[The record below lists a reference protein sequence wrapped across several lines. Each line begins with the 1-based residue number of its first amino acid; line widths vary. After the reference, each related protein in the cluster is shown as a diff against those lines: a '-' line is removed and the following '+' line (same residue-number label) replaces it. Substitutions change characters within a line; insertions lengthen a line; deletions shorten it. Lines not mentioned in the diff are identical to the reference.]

1 MRPLTISLQSR
12 ALLKN
17 SFRRNASQGLPKKT
31 CLFDFHKAHQAKMVE
46 FGGWLMPVS
55 YADQSVGESHLHT
68 RNHCSIFDVSHMLQ
82 TRIFGEDR
90 HGRRILFK
98 FNFNFDQNCLFL
110 FLRIAFIEKLTVAD
124 VQGLKEHRS
133 VLTVFTNDNGGI
145 KDDLIITKDDDHL
158 FLVSNAACSDKDI
171 AHMKLELENFKKDG
185 RDVTVEHLNNRALIA
200 VQGLMDGPEMIKV
213 VQAGVKYDMR
223 CLIFMSSVVTSV
235 FDIPNCRLSR
245 CGYTGEDG
253 VEISIDSDRA
263 VELCEKILNSTHAP
277 VKLAGLG
284 ARDSL
289 RLEAAMCLYGTDMDE
304 TTTPVEAGLS
314 WLIARRRR
322 EMADFP
328 GADII
333 MKQLKSKEKNI
344 SKKRVGMISTSG
356 RPPRGNYDILIPNG
370 DVVIGKVTSGC
381 PSPVLKE
388 NVAMGYVKS
397 EYTKVGTHG
406 EDAVCSTSILRPL
419 IQRSVCLDLSS
430 VCPFLCKLHYTGS
443 GVRFLAE
450 NWHIKNNAS
459 ERDELIHADGSDMKN
474 NELFTLLEDYKE
486 KLRDAET
493 KPSSVQLQERII
505 NLLRNFQDHA
515 NEETISICSELLDFY
530 HKGQMWRDFCFEFLP
545 SLIECYLLSRCS
557 GSSNVSLAVGTLL
570 ITIYN
575 CELQNADGSLKKE
588 VIRLAPATQSSVFNR
603 DPSNVMTLEGMTE
616 KNVFSLNTEGIHHCQ
631 IGPHLAYS
639 SINASNRFLLLTNLL
654 KTYNSLMDKFSLMSI
669 ESYCAMCYSIC
680 RSGFQFETLDVLKSF
695 VGPGLRRQEQH
706 LHHFMEERPNAPR
719 ILLSSY
725 FLVEAINGL
734 QHAMFGNACV
744 SALLAIESIH
754 LRAKYELYTD
764 VLLVTNAILN
774 SLETYK
780 NAGMTLDNLIGIYTA
795 CSPAVQVHI
804 QRSPGLITKA
814 SFKLRKFSSK
824 LMPHALSNSSS
835 PSGSPR
841 SPRKH
846 EHETTACL
854 VEEED
859 DGQLPTTSISSLKN
873 IDSLAESPNKSFIGD
888 EADEDSNTLTILLTA
903 NGDDK
908 RHQSVEEELGR

>member
-17 SFRRNASQGLPKKT
+17 SFQRNASQGLPKKT
-31 CLFDFHKAHQAKMVE
+31 CLFDFHQAHRAKIVE
-46 FGGWLMPVS
+46 FGGWLMPVC

-68 RNHCSIFDVSHMLQ
+68 RNHCSIFDVSH
-82 TRIFGEDR
+82 I
-90 HGRRILFK
+90 
-98 FNFNFDQNCLFL
+98 
-110 FLRIAFIEKLTVAD
+110 IAFIEKLTVAD

-133 VLTVFTNDNGGI
+133 VLTLFTNDNGGI
-145 KDDLIITKDDDHL
+145 KDDLIITKDEDHL

-171 AHMKLELENFKKDG
+171 AHMKLELEHFKKDG
-185 RDVTVEHLNNRALIA
+185 RDVTVEHLDNRALIA
-200 VQGLMDGPEMIKV
+200 VQGLVDGPEMIKV

-223 CLIFMSSVVTSV
+223 CLFFMSSVVTSV

-263 VELCEKILNSTHAP
+263 VELCEKILNSTQAP

-304 TTTPVEAGLS
+304 TTTPIEASLS

-356 RPPRGNYDILIPNG
+356 RPPRGFEIWHSFASLSIGNYDILIPNG

-388 NVAMGYVKS
+388 NVAMGYVNS
-397 EYTKVGTHG
+397 EYTKVGTQLKV
-406 EDAVCSTSILRPL
+406 DCSGNRRKQFTDV
-419 IQRSVCLDLSS
+419 SVTKM
-430 VCPFLCKLHYTGS
+430 PFVAH
-443 GVRFLAE
+443 RFY
-450 NWHIKNNAS
+450 NAS
-459 ERDELIHADGSDMKN
+459 ERDKLIHADGSDMKN

-515 NEETISICSELLDFY
+515 NEATISICSELLDFY

-545 SLIECYLLSRCS
+545 SLIECYLLSRGS
-557 GSSNVSLAVGTLL
+557 GSSN
-570 ITIYN
+570 
-575 CELQNADGSLKKE
+575 ELQNADGSLKKE
-588 VIRLAPATQSSVFNR
+588 VIRLPPATQPSVFSR
-603 DPSNVMTLEGMTE
+603 DPSNLMTFERLTE
-616 KNVFSLNTEGIHHCQ
+616 KNVFSLNTECVHHCQ

-706 LHHFMEERPNAPR
+706 LHHLMEERPNAPR

-774 SLETYK
+774 TLETYK
-780 NAGMTLDNLIGIYTA
+780 NAGMTLDNLIGIYA
-795 CSPAVQVHI
+795 AYSPAVQVHI

-841 SPRKH
+841 SSRKH
-846 EHETTACL
+846 EHETACL
-854 VEEED
+854 AEEEDD
-859 DGQLPTTSISSLKN
+859 DGQLPTTSVSSQKN
-873 IDSLAESPNKSFIGD
+873 IDSLEESLNKSIGD
-888 EADEDSNTLTILLTA
+888 EADEGSYTSTTLVTA
-903 NGDDK
+903 NGNDK
-908 RHQSVEEELGR
+908 QQQSVEADL

>member
-12 ALLKN
+12 VLLKN

-31 CLFDFHKAHQAKMVE
+31 CLFDFHKVHQAKMVE

-68 RNHCSIFDVSHMLQ
+68 RNHCSIFDVSH
-82 TRIFGEDR
+82 I
-90 HGRRILFK
+90 
-98 FNFNFDQNCLFL
+98 
-110 FLRIAFIEKLTVAD
+110 IAFIEKLTVAD

-397 EYTKVGTHG
+397 EYTKVGTQLKKKTIHRCFSG

-450 NWHIKNNAS
+450 NWHIKN
-459 ERDELIHADGSDMKN
+459 
-474 NELFTLLEDYKE
+474 E

>member
-1 MRPLTISLQSR
+1 MKPLTISLQSR

-17 SFRRNASQGLPKKT
+17 SFQRNASQSLPKKT
-31 CLFDFHKAHQAKMVE
+31 CLFDFHQAHQAKMVE
-46 FGGWLMPVS
+46 FGGWLMPVC

-82 TRIFGEDR
+82 TRIFGKD
-90 HGRRILFK
+90 
-98 FNFNFDQNCLFL
+98 
-110 FLRIAFIEKLTVAD
+110 RIAFIEKLTVAD

-133 VLTVFTNDNGGI
+133 VLTLFTNDNGGI
-145 KDDLIITKDDDHL
+145 KDDLIITKDEDHL

-171 AHMKLELENFKKDG
+171 AHMKLELEHFKKDG
-185 RDVTVEHLNNRALIA
+185 RDVTVEHLDNRALIA
-200 VQGLMDGPEMIKV
+200 VQGPEMIKV

-223 CLIFMSSVVTSV
+223 CLFFMSSVVTSV

-263 VELCEKILNSTHAP
+263 VELCQKILNSTQAP

-304 TTTPVEAGLS
+304 TTTPVEASLS

-356 RPPRGNYDILIPNG
+356 RPPRGNYDILSPNG

-388 NVAMGYVKS
+388 NVAMGYVNS
-397 EYTKVGTHG
+397 EYTKVGTQ
-406 EDAVCSTSILRPL
+406 L
-419 IQRSVCLDLSS
+419 
-430 VCPFLCKLHYTGS
+430 K
-443 GVRFLAE
+443 
-450 NWHIKNNAS
+450 NAS
-459 ERDELIHADGSDMKN
+459 ERDKLIHADGSDMKN

-486 KLRDAET
+486 KLREAET

-505 NLLRNFQDHA
+505 NLLRNFQDHPS
-515 NEETISICSELLDFY
+515 EMTISICGELLDFY

-545 SLIECYLLSRCS
+545 SLIECYLLSRSS
-557 GSSNVSLAVGTLL
+557 GLSNVSLAVGTLL

-588 VIRLAPATQSSVFNR
+588 VIRLPPTTQPSIFIR
-603 DPSNVMTLEGMTE
+603 DPSNSTIFERLTE
-616 KNVFSLNTEGIHHCQ
+616 KNVLSLNTESVHHCQ

-695 VGPGLRRQEQH
+695 VGPGLRRQEQN
-706 LHHFMEERPNAPR
+706 LHHLMGERPNAPR

-764 VLLVTNAILN
+764 VLLVTNSILN

-780 NAGMTLDNLIGIYTA
+780 NAGMTLDSLIGIYTA

-835 PSGSPR
+835 PTGSPC
-841 SPRKH
+841 SSRKH
-846 EHETTACL
+846 EHDAACL
-854 VEEED
+854 AEEED
-859 DGQLPTTSISSLKN
+859 DGQLPTTSVSSQKN
-873 IDSLAESPNKSFIGD
+873 IDSLEESVNKSTGD
-888 EADEDSNTLTILLTA
+888 EADEGNYTSTTLVTA

-908 RHQSVEEELGR
+908 

>member
-1 MRPLTISLQSR
+1 
-12 ALLKN
+12 
-17 SFRRNASQGLPKKT
+17 
-31 CLFDFHKAHQAKMVE
+31 
-46 FGGWLMPVS
+46 
-55 YADQSVGESHLHT
+55 
-68 RNHCSIFDVSHMLQ
+68 
-82 TRIFGEDR
+82 
-90 HGRRILFK
+90 
-98 FNFNFDQNCLFL
+98 
-110 FLRIAFIEKLTVAD
+110 
-124 VQGLKEHRS
+124 
-133 VLTVFTNDNGGI
+133 
-145 KDDLIITKDDDHL
+145 
-158 FLVSNAACSDKDI
+158 
-171 AHMKLELENFKKDG
+171 
-185 RDVTVEHLNNRALIA
+185 
-200 VQGLMDGPEMIKV
+200 MIKV

-397 EYTKVGTHG
+397 EYTKVGTQLKWRRCRLFHI
-406 EDAVCSTSILRPL
+406 DSTSTDSTVGLL
-419 IQRSVCLDLSS
+419 GDLSS
-430 VCPFLCKLHYTGS
+430 
-443 GVRFLAE
+443 
-450 NWHIKNNAS
+450 NAS

-603 DPSNVMTLEGMTE
+603 DPSNVVTLEGMTE
-616 KNVFSLNTEGIHHCQ
+616 KNVFSLNTEGVHHCQ

-695 VGPGLRRQEQH
+695 VGPSLRRQEQH

-780 NAGMTLDNLIGIYTA
+780 NSGMTLDNLIGIYTA

-846 EHETTACL
+846 EHETTAACL
-854 VEEED
+854 VEEEN
-859 DGQLPTTSISSLKN
+859 DGQLPTTSVSSLKN

>member
-1 MRPLTISLQSR
+1 MKPLTISLQSR

-17 SFRRNASQGLPKKT
+17 SFQRNASQSLPKKT
-31 CLFDFHKAHQAKMVE
+31 CLFDFHQAHQAKMVE
-46 FGGWLMPVS
+46 FGGWLMPVC

-68 RNHCSIFDVSHMLQ
+68 RNHCSIFDVSH
-82 TRIFGEDR
+82 I
-90 HGRRILFK
+90 
-98 FNFNFDQNCLFL
+98 
-110 FLRIAFIEKLTVAD
+110 IAFIEKLTVAD

-133 VLTVFTNDNGGI
+133 VLTLFTNDNGGI
-145 KDDLIITKDDDHL
+145 KDDLIITKDEDHL

-171 AHMKLELENFKKDG
+171 AHMKLELEHFKKDG
-185 RDVTVEHLNNRALIA
+185 RDVTVEHLDNRALIA
-200 VQGLMDGPEMIKV
+200 VQGLVDGPEMIKV

-223 CLIFMSSVVTSV
+223 CLFFMSSVVTSV

-263 VELCEKILNSTHAP
+263 VELCQKILNSTQAP

-304 TTTPVEAGLS
+304 TTTPVEASLS

-356 RPPRGNYDILIPNG
+356 RPPRGNYDILSPNG

-388 NVAMGYVKS
+388 NVAMGYVNS
-397 EYTKVGTHG
+397 EYTKVGTQLKVDCSG
-406 EDAVCSTSILRPL
+406 NRRKQFTDA
-419 IQRSVCLDLSS
+419 SVTKM
-430 VCPFLCKLHYTGS
+430 PFVAH
-443 GVRFLAE
+443 RFY
-450 NWHIKNNAS
+450 NAS
-459 ERDELIHADGSDMKN
+459 ERDKLIHADGSDMKN

-486 KLRDAET
+486 KLREAET

-505 NLLRNFQDHA
+505 NLLRNFQDHP
-515 NEETISICSELLDFY
+515 S
-530 HKGQMWRDFCFEFLP
+530 QMWRDFCFEFLP
-545 SLIECYLLSRCS
+545 SLIECYLLSRSS
-557 GSSNVSLAVGTLL
+557 GLSNVSLAVGTLL

-588 VIRLAPATQSSVFNR
+588 VIRLPPTTQPSIFIR
-603 DPSNVMTLEGMTE
+603 DPSNSTIFERLTE
-616 KNVFSLNTEGIHHCQ
+616 KNVLSLNTESVHHCQ

-695 VGPGLRRQEQH
+695 VGPGLRRQEQN
-706 LHHFMEERPNAPR
+706 LHHLMGERPNAPR

-764 VLLVTNAILN
+764 VLLVTNSILN

-780 NAGMTLDNLIGIYTA
+780 NAGMTLDSLIGIYTA

-835 PSGSPR
+835 PTGSPC
-841 SPRKH
+841 SSRKH
-846 EHETTACL
+846 EHDAACL
-854 VEEED
+854 AEEED
-859 DGQLPTTSISSLKN
+859 DGQLPTTSVSSQKN
-873 IDSLAESPNKSFIGD
+873 IDSLEESVNKSTGD
-888 EADEDSNTLTILLTA
+888 EADEGNYTSTTLVTA

-908 RHQSVEEELGR
+908 

>member
-1 MRPLTISLQSR
+1 
-12 ALLKN
+12 
-17 SFRRNASQGLPKKT
+17 
-31 CLFDFHKAHQAKMVE
+31 
-46 FGGWLMPVS
+46 
-55 YADQSVGESHLHT
+55 
-68 RNHCSIFDVSHMLQ
+68 
-82 TRIFGEDR
+82 
-90 HGRRILFK
+90 
-98 FNFNFDQNCLFL
+98 
-110 FLRIAFIEKLTVAD
+110 
-124 VQGLKEHRS
+124 
-133 VLTVFTNDNGGI
+133 
-145 KDDLIITKDDDHL
+145 
-158 FLVSNAACSDKDI
+158 
-171 AHMKLELENFKKDG
+171 
-185 RDVTVEHLNNRALIA
+185 
-200 VQGLMDGPEMIKV
+200 MIKV

-263 VELCEKILNSTHAP
+263 IELCEKILNSTHAP

-397 EYTKVGTHG
+397 EYTKVGTQLKV
-406 EDAVCSTSILRPL
+406 DCSGNRRKQFTDV
-419 IQRSVCLDLSS
+419 SVAKM
-430 VCPFLCKLHYTGS
+430 PFVPH
-443 GVRFLAE
+443 RFY
-450 NWHIKNNAS
+450 NAT

-557 GSSNVSLAVGTLL
+557 GSSN
-570 ITIYN
+570 
-575 CELQNADGSLKKE
+575 ELQNADGSLKKE

-616 KNVFSLNTEGIHHCQ
+616 KNVFSLNTEGVHHCQ

-854 VEEED
+854 VEEDD
-859 DGQLPTTSISSLKN
+859 DGQLPTTSVSSLKN

>member
-12 ALLKN
+12 VLLKN

-31 CLFDFHKAHQAKMVE
+31 CLFDFHKVHQAKMVE

-68 RNHCSIFDVSHMLQ
+68 RNHCSIFDVSH
-82 TRIFGEDR
+82 I
-90 HGRRILFK
+90 
-98 FNFNFDQNCLFL
+98 
-110 FLRIAFIEKLTVAD
+110 IAFIEKLTVAD

-200 VQGLMDGPEMIKV
+200 VQGPEMIKV

-397 EYTKVGTHG
+397 EYTKVGTQLKKKTIHRCFSG

-450 NWHIKNNAS
+450 NWHIKN
-459 ERDELIHADGSDMKN
+459 
-474 NELFTLLEDYKE
+474 E

>member
-17 SFRRNASQGLPKKT
+17 SFRRNASQVGLPKKT
-31 CLFDFHKAHQAKMVE
+31 CLFDFHQAHRAKMVE

-90 HGRRILFK
+90 HGRIILFK
-98 FNFNFDQNCLFL
+98 FNFNFDLNCLFL

-158 FLVSNAACSDKDI
+158 FLVSNAACTDKDI

-200 VQGLMDGPEMIKV
+200 VQGPEMIKV

-397 EYTKVGTHG
+397 EYTKVGTQLKWRRCRLFHI
-406 EDAVCSTSILRPL
+406 DSTSTDSTVGLL
-419 IQRSVCLDLSS
+419 GDLSS
-430 VCPFLCKLHYTGS
+430 
-443 GVRFLAE
+443 
-450 NWHIKNNAS
+450 NAS

-603 DPSNVMTLEGMTE
+603 DPSNVVTLEGMTE
-616 KNVFSLNTEGIHHCQ
+616 KNVFSLNTEGVHHCQ

-695 VGPGLRRQEQH
+695 VGPSLRRQEQH

-780 NAGMTLDNLIGIYTA
+780 NSGMTLDNLIGIYTA

-846 EHETTACL
+846 EHETTAACL
-854 VEEED
+854 VEEEN
-859 DGQLPTTSISSLKN
+859 DGQLPTTSVSSLKN

>member
-1 MRPLTISLQSR
+1 
-12 ALLKN
+12 
-17 SFRRNASQGLPKKT
+17 
-31 CLFDFHKAHQAKMVE
+31 
-46 FGGWLMPVS
+46 
-55 YADQSVGESHLHT
+55 
-68 RNHCSIFDVSHMLQ
+68 
-82 TRIFGEDR
+82 
-90 HGRRILFK
+90 
-98 FNFNFDQNCLFL
+98 
-110 FLRIAFIEKLTVAD
+110 
-124 VQGLKEHRS
+124 
-133 VLTVFTNDNGGI
+133 
-145 KDDLIITKDDDHL
+145 
-158 FLVSNAACSDKDI
+158 
-171 AHMKLELENFKKDG
+171 
-185 RDVTVEHLNNRALIA
+185 
-200 VQGLMDGPEMIKV
+200 
-213 VQAGVKYDMR
+213 
-223 CLIFMSSVVTSV
+223 
-235 FDIPNCRLSR
+235 
-245 CGYTGEDG
+245 
-253 VEISIDSDRA
+253 
-263 VELCEKILNSTHAP
+263 
-277 VKLAGLG
+277 
-284 ARDSL
+284 
-289 RLEAAMCLYGTDMDE
+289 
-304 TTTPVEAGLS
+304 
-314 WLIARRRR
+314 
-322 EMADFP
+322 
-328 GADII
+328 
-333 MKQLKSKEKNI
+333 
-344 SKKRVGMISTSG
+344 
-356 RPPRGNYDILIPNG
+356 
-370 DVVIGKVTSGC
+370 
-381 PSPVLKE
+381 
-388 NVAMGYVKS
+388 
-397 EYTKVGTHG
+397 
-406 EDAVCSTSILRPL
+406 
-419 IQRSVCLDLSS
+419 
-430 VCPFLCKLHYTGS
+430 
-443 GVRFLAE
+443 
-450 NWHIKNNAS
+450 
-459 ERDELIHADGSDMKN
+459 MKN

-603 DPSNVMTLEGMTE
+603 DPSNVVTLEGMTE
-616 KNVFSLNTEGIHHCQ
+616 KNVFSLNTEGVHHCQ

-780 NAGMTLDNLIGIYTA
+780 NSGMTLDNLIGIYTA

-846 EHETTACL
+846 EHETTAACL
-854 VEEED
+854 VEEEN
-859 DGQLPTTSISSLKN
+859 DGQLPTTSVSSLKN

>member
-68 RNHCSIFDVSHMLQ
+68 RNHCSIFDVSH
-82 TRIFGEDR
+82 I
-90 HGRRILFK
+90 
-98 FNFNFDQNCLFL
+98 
-110 FLRIAFIEKLTVAD
+110 IAFIEKLTVAD

-397 EYTKVGTHG
+397 EYTKVGTQLKKKTIHRCFSG

-443 GVRFLAE
+443 GVHFLAE

>member
-1 MRPLTISLQSR
+1 
-12 ALLKN
+12 
-17 SFRRNASQGLPKKT
+17 
-31 CLFDFHKAHQAKMVE
+31 
-46 FGGWLMPVS
+46 
-55 YADQSVGESHLHT
+55 
-68 RNHCSIFDVSHMLQ
+68 
-82 TRIFGEDR
+82 
-90 HGRRILFK
+90 
-98 FNFNFDQNCLFL
+98 
-110 FLRIAFIEKLTVAD
+110 
-124 VQGLKEHRS
+124 
-133 VLTVFTNDNGGI
+133 
-145 KDDLIITKDDDHL
+145 
-158 FLVSNAACSDKDI
+158 
-171 AHMKLELENFKKDG
+171 
-185 RDVTVEHLNNRALIA
+185 
-200 VQGLMDGPEMIKV
+200 
-213 VQAGVKYDMR
+213 MR

-397 EYTKVGTHG
+397 EYTKVGTQLKV
-406 EDAVCSTSILRPL
+406 DCSGNRRKQFTDV
-419 IQRSVCLDLSS
+419 SVAKM
-430 VCPFLCKLHYTGS
+430 PFVPH
-443 GVRFLAE
+443 RFY
-450 NWHIKNNAS
+450 NAS

-557 GSSNVSLAVGTLL
+557 GSSN
-570 ITIYN
+570 
-575 CELQNADGSLKKE
+575 ELQNADGSLKKE

-603 DPSNVMTLEGMTE
+603 DPSNVVTLEGMTE
-616 KNVFSLNTEGIHHCQ
+616 KNVFSLNTEGVHHCQ

-695 VGPGLRRQEQH
+695 VGPSLRRQEQH

-780 NAGMTLDNLIGIYTA
+780 NSGMTLDNLIGIYTA

-846 EHETTACL
+846 EHETTAACL
-854 VEEED
+854 VEEEN
-859 DGQLPTTSISSLKN
+859 DGQLPTTSVSSLKN